1 MKRFFHC
8 QENTYGSSLAIRFR
22 ESLRGFSLA
31 NLRDIVSSTT
41 IDIAGWTIKSSRR
54 VFKHKK
60 GKDKRYL
67 SVNDFLT
74 EKEKPMKKKRKNNQ
88 KSLK

>member
-8 QENTYGSSLAIRFR
+8 QENTYGSSLAIRFG

-41 IDIAGWTIKSSRR
+41 IDIAG
-54 VFKHKK
+54 
-60 GKDKRYL
+60 
-67 SVNDFLT
+67 
-74 EKEKPMKKKRKNNQ
+74 
-88 KSLK
+88 